1 LLLYL
6 WYLVVASRRRLS
18 ALRQRLLLSAAL
30 IARSLRSALRSAAL
44 SVRRLLS
51 ARRLRSAVVSA
62 LRLQLRLQQRLQQRL
77 LLRSALAASA
87 QSNLVVSLSY
97 DGGCAYGIAPV
108 FLGEK

>member
-62 LRLQLRLQQRLQQRL
+62 LRLQQRL

-97 DGGCAYGIAPV
+97 DRGCAYGIAPV

>member
-30 IARSLRSALRSAAL
+30 IARRLRSALRSAAL

-62 LRLQLRLQQRLQQRL
+62 LRLQQRLQQRL